1 MTTSNFVNFSKPFV
15 DAAKSVYETMVS
27 TKLETEK
34 PLLKKDTLSRGDVSA
49 VIGINGTINQD
60 GESIRF
66 KGMLVLS
73 WPYDTYF
80 KIATSMLMEEFT
92 EYNEE
97 IADVGGEICNMIM
110 GGAKRQLSDMGYA
123 TEMAIPSM
131 IEGKGHTIKYP
142 PGTTVMMIPLNSAH
156 GKMFM
161 ELCFRAD

>member
-1 MTTSNFVNFSKPFV
+1 MTVTNFVNFSRPFV
-15 DAAKSVYETMVS
+15 ESAKSVFETMVF
-27 TKLETEK
+27 TKLEPEK
-34 PLLKKDTLSRGDVSA
+34 PTIKKDALSRGDVSA
-49 VIGINGTINQD
+49 VIGINGTVTQD
-60 GESIRF
+60 GELMRF

-73 WPYDTYF
+73 WPYETYF
-80 KIATSMLMEEFT
+80 KIATSMLMEEFS

-110 GGAKRQLSDMGYA
+110 GGAKRQLSEMGFA

-142 PGTTVMMIPLNSAH
+142 PGTTVVMIPMNSAH

>member
-1 MTTSNFVNFSKPFV
+1 MTITNFVNFSKPFV
-15 DAAKSVYETMVS
+15 DSANSVFETMVF
-27 TKLETEK
+27 TKLNPGK
-34 PLLKKDTLSRGDVSA
+34 PVIKKDTISRGDVSA
-49 VIGINGTINQD
+49 VIGINGTITND
-60 GESIRF
+60 GTTERF
-66 KGMLVLS
+66 KGMLVIS
-73 WPYDTYF
+73 WPYETYF

-110 GGAKRQLSDMGYA
+110 GGAKRQLSELGYS

-142 PGTTVMMIPLNSAH
+142 PGTTVVMIPMNSAH
-156 GKMFM
+156 GPMFM